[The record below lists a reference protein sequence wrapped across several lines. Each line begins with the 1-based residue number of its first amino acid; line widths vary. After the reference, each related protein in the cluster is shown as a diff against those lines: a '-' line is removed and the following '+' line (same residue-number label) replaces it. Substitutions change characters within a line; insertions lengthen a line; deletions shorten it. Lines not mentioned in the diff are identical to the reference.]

1 MSGFLG
7 EAEGWRWIEGLMA
20 IFTGVLWIA
29 CSLLVPETYAPVLLR
44 IRAAKLSKL
53 TGKVYVSKLD
63 VNKKQHTMAQ
73 QFKIAL
79 SRPWMLLFR
88 EPIVFLTSI
97 YMAIIYGTLYM
108 MFPAFPIVFQASKG
122 WGPGE
127 AGLAFLGITVGMV
140 FAVAYA
146 MFENIRYAKVAEAND
161 GIAPPEARLPMAIV
175 GSAFIPV
182 GLFWF
187 AWTNGNNVHWI
198 VPIIGSAFFAIGIV
212 LVFLSL
218 LNYLIDSCK
227 FSCRYLIIEQHTDTL
242 FLRCGLCCFR
252 PGRKLSPAVPVRRRL
267 PALHGANV
275 HEPWPPL
282 GGFDTRLP
290 LGGVH
295 TVPHHILHLR
305 AQDPGQVQVRRR
317 GRPRPRGNARQCRH

>member
-1 MSGFLG
+1 MINTVCEGPIVSGFLG

-63 VNKKQHTMAQ
+63 IHKKHHTMAQ

-88 EPIVFLTSI
+88 EPIVFLTAV
-97 YMAIIYGTLYM
+97 YMAIVYGTLYM

-146 MFENIRYAKVAEAND
+146 MFDNVRYARIAEKHN
-161 GIAPPEARLPMAIV
+161 GMAPAEARLPMAIV

-198 VPIIGSAFFAIGIV
+198 VPIVGSAFFAVGIV

-227 FSCRYLIIEQHTDTL
+227 
-242 FLRCGLCCFR
+242 LCCSTPDAWHCIIQQHSDMFI
-252 PGRKLSPAVPVRRRL
+252 P
-267 PALHGANV
+267 
-275 HEPWPPL
+275 
-282 GGFDTRLP
+282 
-290 LGGVH
+290 
-295 TVPHHILHLR
+295 
-305 AQDPGQVQVRRR
+305 
-317 GRPRPRGNARQCRH
+317 

>member
-1 MSGFLG
+1 
-7 EAEGWRWIEGLMA
+7 MA

-29 CSLLVPETYAPVLLR
+29 NSLLVPETYAPVLLR

-63 VNKKQHTMAQ
+63 INKKHHTMAQ

-88 EPIVFLTSI
+88 EPIVFLLSA
-97 YMAIIYGTLYM
+97 YMAIVYGTLYM
-108 MFPAFPIVFQASKG
+108 MFPAFPIVFQLSKG

-146 MFENIRYAKVAEAND
+146 MFDNKRYARVAEEHN
-161 GIAPPEARLPMAIV
+161 GMAPPEARLPMAIV

-187 AWTNGNNVHWI
+187 AWTNGNNIHWI
-198 VPIIGSAFFAIGIV
+198 VPIIGSAFFAVGIV

-227 FSCRYLIIEQHTDTL
+227 F
-242 FLRCGLCCFR
+242 CC
-252 PGRKLSPAVPVRRRL
+252 PTTEPVY
-267 PALHGANV
+267 
-275 HEPWPPL
+275 
-282 GGFDTRLP
+282 F
-290 LGGVH
+290 
-295 TVPHHILHLR
+295 I
-305 AQDPGQVQVRRR
+305 VR
-317 GRPRPRGNARQCRH
+317 